1 MISKIQIP
9 HIQELQPPNVKI
21 VGSQKQYSLDSAETA
36 FDRFSKAVVLIF
48 SEGESA
54 SIGSGAVIR
63 KDGLILTCAHV
74 LLGKKIEVALP
85 AVGTKKYQ
93 TEIVFINELHDVAL
107 LKIKILKQKTWIP
120 VALEDETIS
129 GEAVIALGNPS
140 LGEGNIAINSL
151 AQGIIAKPF
160 LSNDQS
166 SLDRIVLLTMQIL
179 PFPQAQV
186 NGPLISMKTGKI
198 VGVITAVMAPT
209 VSKDFAS
216 SGYQMP
222 WRHLSNMMKK
232 WLGLVYQ

>member
-1 MISKIQIP
+1 M
-9 HIQELQPPNVKI
+9 
-21 VGSQKQYSLDSAETA
+21 
-36 FDRFSKAVVLIF
+36 
-48 SEGESA
+48 
-54 SIGSGAVIR
+54 IR

-107 LKIKILKQKTWIP
+107 LKIKNFETKKWIP

-160 LSNDQS
+160 FSNDQS
-166 SLDRIVLLTMQIL
+166 SLDRLLQIL

-186 NGPLISMKTGKI
+186 VAL
-198 VGVITAVMAPT
+198 
-209 VSKDFAS
+209 
-216 SGYQMP
+216 
-222 WRHLSNMMKK
+222 
-232 WLGLVYQ
+232 